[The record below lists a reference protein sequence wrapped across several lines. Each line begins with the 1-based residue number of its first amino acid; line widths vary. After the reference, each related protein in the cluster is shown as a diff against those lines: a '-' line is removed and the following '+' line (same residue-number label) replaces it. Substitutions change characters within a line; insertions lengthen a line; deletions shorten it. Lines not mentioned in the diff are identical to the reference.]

1 MVVYWTFI
9 VSVIN
14 QLTTHLGIRTF
25 KIKPKAAV
33 ATSSTTVTDVKSGNP
48 KKVVKA
54 KKMN

>member
-33 ATSSTTVTDVKSGNP
+33 ASASTTVTDSKSGDP

-54 KKMN
+54 KKI

>member
-1 MVVYWTFI
+1 MVVYWSFI
-9 VSVIN
+9 VGVIN

-33 ATSSTTVTDVKSGNP
+33 AAASSAVTDAKSGDP

-54 KKMN
+54 KKIH